1 MIWFQ
6 FQFIVLKLDSSQ
18 SRFSQILTYHLTR
31 LNILKK
37 FSGLFK
43 IVTLKRRYS
52 LFSRLLGE
60 KVQYQSKWMLLKYT
74 IPKHQKFEVGVFR
87 FQKMAKS
94 FLTLLLPI
102 LVARNTSKY
111 RFLTIKNSQIEV
123 WIIVLRLFTFRAL

>member
-1 MIWFQ
+1 MVWSK
-6 FQFIVLKLDSSQ
+6 FINDMVSVSIHSFEIKKLSVTFLSK
-18 SRFSQILTYHLTR
+18 ILTYHLTR

-74 IPKHQKFEVGVFR
+74 IPKHQ
-87 FQKMAKS
+87 
-94 FLTLLLPI
+94 I
-102 LVARNTSKY
+102 
-111 RFLTIKNSQIEV
+111 
-123 WIIVLRLFTFRAL
+123 